1 MKYHAKNIR
10 IFVLYVINRVI
21 IEIFIEDNMDI
32 IDLNF
37 NLLCLKKLNLISHFE
52 YGHKSS
58 PMIFFLF
65 DEFQSTH
72 PPFVFIFLKLKQWLV
87 KKCKIEISLNKNAMG
102 EDFFSYECISLD
114 SIFLA

>member
-1 MKYHAKNIR
+1 
-10 IFVLYVINRVI
+10 
-21 IEIFIEDNMDI
+21 MDI

-52 YGHKSS
+52 WDINPLLSYD
-58 PMIFFLF
+58 FFLF